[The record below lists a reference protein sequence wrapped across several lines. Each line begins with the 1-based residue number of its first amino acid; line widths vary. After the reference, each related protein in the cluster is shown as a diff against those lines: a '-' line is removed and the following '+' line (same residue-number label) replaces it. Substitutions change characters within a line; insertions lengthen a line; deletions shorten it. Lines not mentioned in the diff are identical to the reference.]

1 MRSWRALTW
10 LFSAML
16 AVRYGPAL
24 ASSPLLQGD
33 IPGHLETMRWYA
45 EHVWPKPWGWD
56 PRWLLGTPVGILY
69 PPLFHWLGGG
79 LGKLVGVDA
88 AMKLLIF
95 VAVVALPPA
104 LAAAAR
110 GFGLRAREAALA
122 AAAGLC
128 VLWIPGQGLGG
139 TLRQTFVAGNVA
151 NAFALPFFLLLVAT
165 LRRGLLRPGRW
176 ALPALLLAL
185 CLLSHFLVGAVAGI
199 TVFGFTL
206 ATRRWIRGAAIAG
219 LGLVGAMP
227 FLLPFAVH
235 FRDGSPDVISY
246 APPPFLAEWIA
257 LGALFLLTRRSRV
270 LRPVFWM
277 LLALYLLRA
286 ALLVLEEPPF
296 RMEWQRFRLFL
307 YLALVPA
314 GFLALRRLWR
324 PAGWLPVGV
333 LAVLF
338 VFFPYDARGP
348 EPVPLPP
355 DLPDLKGERVL
366 VLASPASQ
374 NGSWHGL
381 QFAIPRAMNA
391 QGAKG
396 LFVEAAPFARAVF
409 EVEQA
414 LSGEESRPR
423 WWAIRTTPS
432 KVGERVDAWLWSLGI
447 AAVVALDPIHPTR
460 ALADSTSSL
469 PPVRIYRI
477 EAPASGGGGWWD
489 SEYRVRFHDGV
500 AVASR
505 SDVAIAASA
514 AGDEVRLDCRDT
526 TTPCEAYLLASASL
540 DWRASG
546 VDTRFRRAE
555 HREIFPSTIPAAL
568 ESAGDGAYVPH
579 VTFTGAT
586 TLSIAP
592 RTEEW
597 TGLLLGA
604 LGFAAI
610 GAGGLRARMRR

>member
-1 MRSWRALTW
+1 MRSWRALPW
-10 LFSAML
+10 LLSAML
-16 AVRYGPAL
+16 ALRYGPAL
-24 ASSPLLQGD
+24 AASPLLQGD
-33 IPGHLETMRWYA
+33 IPGHLETLRWYA
-45 EHVWPKPWGWD
+45 EHVWPLPWGWD

-95 VAVVALPPA
+95 AAVVALPPA

-110 GFGLRAREAALA
+110 GLGLRAREAALA

-199 TVFGFTL
+199 TVVGFTV

-219 LGLVGAMP
+219 LGLLGAMP

-257 LGALFLLTRRSRV
+257 LGALFFLTRRSRV
-270 LRPVFWM
+270 LRPTFWM
-277 LLALYLLRA
+277 LLVLYLLRA
-286 ALLVLEEPPF
+286 ALLVSEEPPF

-314 GFLALRRLWR
+314 AFPLLRRFPKPLTWI
-324 PAGWLPVGV
+324 PVVV
-333 LAVLF
+333 LAILA

-348 EPVPLPP
+348 QPVPLPP

-409 EVEQA
+409 EIERA
-414 LSGEESRPR
+414 CSDPTSKPR
-423 WWAIRTTPS
+423 WWAIRIDPEAAR
-432 KVGERVDAWLWSLGI
+432 GRELEQLHDLGI
-447 AAVVALDPIHPTR
+447 
-460 ALADSTSSL
+460 
-469 PPVRIYRI
+469 
-477 EAPASGGGGWWD
+477 
-489 SEYRVRFHDGV
+489 
-500 AVASR
+500 
-505 SDVAIAASA
+505 VAIVDRGENAACRF
-514 AGDEVRLDCRDT
+514 GDPED
-526 TTPCEAYLLASASL
+526 
-540 DWRASG
+540 
-546 VDTRFRRAE
+546 
-555 HREIFPSTIPAAL
+555 
-568 ESAGDGAYVPH
+568 
-579 VTFTGAT
+579 
-586 TLSIAP
+586 
-592 RTEEW
+592 
-597 TGLLLGA
+597 LGA
-604 LGFAAI
+604 GFR
-610 GAGGLRARMRR
+610 LWRVPR